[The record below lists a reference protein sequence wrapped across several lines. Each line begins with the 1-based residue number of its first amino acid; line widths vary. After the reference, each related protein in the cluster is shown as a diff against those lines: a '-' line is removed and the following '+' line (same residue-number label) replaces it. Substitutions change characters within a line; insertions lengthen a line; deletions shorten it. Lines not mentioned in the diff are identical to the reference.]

1 MANENRLCTLHI
13 LRSALTLQTELL
25 TSSPI
30 SPNNQAHPFQ
40 QKQEAIENVKKK
52 KQMEGKIC
60 VLGTNSKP
68 SGEEI
73 QKQKQKKMCLPGT
86 NRKPSGEE
94 RA

>member
-13 LRSALTLQTELL
+13 PRSALTLQTELL

-40 QKQEAIENVKKK
+40 QKQEAIENKIKK
-52 KQMEGKIC
+52 MEGKMC
-60 VLGTNSKP
+60 VLGTNSKA

-73 QKQKQKKMCLPGT
+73 QKQKKMCA
-86 NRKPSGEE
+86 RYK
-94 RA
+94 